1 MKNNYQKSRI
11 YEKGSLL
18 IIFYLFLFLMLTSCD
33 QNEPEG
39 NGTSGAP
46 EAQNLKKLGD
56 ITLQKNVIIL
66 NEESI
71 SNIFSTNNHEII
83 FSRSSPQTDSIHTG
97 SIVTGTQLDGD
108 QVNTILAKV
117 TSVSKVQNQIFVQ
130 TESAKLEEFIYSG
143 TISGTYD
150 PAENTPISINGKMA
164 NYIPLKGFITPNL
177 VNGIET
183 LERKSADSSQ
193 KLIEFNRFNFDKTIP
208 LPTQQAGPVSVASNV
223 HIKGGF
229 TPKIDY
235 KINFSFGR
243 LTNFEVNFI
252 LDEIALQTF
261 ANIQGSLGYTA
272 SVTDYLNIPIA
283 PIVLG
288 PTGLILSPTV
298 SAGPYVGIAATGKA
312 QIKLLD
318 ITGNANILVG
328 RNPSMNVSLKKED
341 DLRITHLEGNV
352 NAEAGVE
359 AKGAVGLMFITVP
372 IANSGLKGRVS
383 AVPSVGVVLIPER
396 KGVIDLKARIQAN
409 LFYGFG
415 ISPFRYEGTFPLI
428 QKEYPIYHKD
438 FYF

>member
-1 MKNNYQKSRI
+1 MKNNYRKSKI
-11 YEKGSLL
+11 YEKGCLM
-18 IIFYLFLFLMLTSCD
+18 IIFYLFSFLMLTSCE

-39 NGTSGAP
+39 NGTLGAP
-46 EAQNLKKLGD
+46 ETQNLKKMGD

-71 SNIFSTNNHEII
+71 SAISSTDNHKII

-97 SIVTGTQLDGD
+97 SIITGTQLEGD
-108 QVNTILAKV
+108 QVHTILAKV

-150 PAENTPISINGKMA
+150 PAENKPININGKMA
-164 NYIPLKGFITPNL
+164 NYVPLQGFTTPNL
-177 VNGIET
+177 VTGIEN
-183 LERKSADSSQ
+183 LERKSSDASQ

-235 KINFSFGR
+235 KIDFSFGR

-252 LDEIALQTF
+252 MDEIALQTF
-261 ANIQGSLGYTA
+261 ANIQGSLGYTV

-341 DLRITHLEGNV
+341 DLRITNLEGNV

-372 IANSGLKGRVS
+372 LANSGLKGRVS

-415 ISPFRYEGTFPLI
+415 VNPFRYEGTFPLI
-428 QKEYPIYHKD
+428 QKEYPIYHRD